1 MSLKVVQPFSHH
13 EEKIDLYQFNIYI
26 FSFNVAPI
34 QGKNSFISQ
43 SCKPLYL
50 MTVPVFVLPGITSN
64 MYFVHVDLMNSGLYL
79 LCLRLEL
86 SDYLSKSV

>member
-1 MSLKVVQPFSHH
+1 
-13 EEKIDLYQFNIYI
+13 
-26 FSFNVAPI
+26 
-34 QGKNSFISQ
+34 
-43 SCKPLYL
+43 